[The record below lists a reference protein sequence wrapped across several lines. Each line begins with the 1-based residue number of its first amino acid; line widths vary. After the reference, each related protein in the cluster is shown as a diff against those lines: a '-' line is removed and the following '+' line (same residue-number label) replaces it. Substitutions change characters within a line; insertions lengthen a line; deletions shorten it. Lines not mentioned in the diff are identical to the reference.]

1 MTTNLRLRVSANAA
15 QGSGQ
20 AARNT
25 GTIRLDGLN
34 PPEEAPTTP
43 NDD

>member
-1 MTTNLRLRVSANAA
+1 MLPRGL
-15 QGSGQ
+15 GKPPEH
-20 AARNT
+20 T

-34 PPEEAPTTP
+34 PPEKAPITP